1 MTSSYNTALTHRGQ
15 APRSADV
22 SRSEVEAADN
32 PARLSLRPVSHS
44 LHLSLSG
51 SLMLERYRKLL
62 KLRQE
67 EAHPLRGREIKGA
80 EERKIVGSG

>member
-51 SLMLERYRKLL
+51 SLMLERYMKSTRLFNEGGVNEVNK
-62 KLRQE
+62 RY
-67 EAHPLRGREIKGA
+67 
-80 EERKIVGSG
+80 ERT